1 MHRLDAHLARLARS
15 APRATAVVLVNDET
29 ASETTTRL
37 TWTELDGVVDAL
49 AARLRASW
57 RTSNDDDDDDD
68 DDAPARVVS
77 LCRDGVAAVVAL
89 LASSRA
95 RRSVVPLDA
104 EAWPR
109 ARIREAA
116 RVVGCLGRD
125 DDDDA
130 RTTPTVLCATREE
143 IPRAMEI
150 FGARADVVVV
160 SDVREDRAAATADA
174 EPAADDAADA
184 ELYVAFTSGTTGGG
198 VKALP
203 GSHRRLLAYAARKA
217 SVERVRHDSR
227 VCLASNATFDVHA
240 GDVAAA
246 LIAGAA
252 VVVASRG
259 LFQRDFARVL
269 IAGAV
274 THVCCTPTLFS
285 MASLRAKE
293 APALEVI
300 TLAGEKMTAETIE
313 ARSIHWSPYDRV
325 GVVNADP

>member
-1 MHRLDAHLARLARS
+1 MHRLDAHLARLSRS

-57 RTSNDDDDDDD
+57 RTSNDDDDDD

-150 FGARADVVVV
+150 FGARADVVLFASVLKKGLPGDTRT
-160 SDVREDRAAATADA
+160 DVLRRVRAALAPGGLVFVFADCDGDLRERAAAAGLALRLARHHGDCVFV
-174 EPAADDAADA
+174 DD
-184 ELYVAFTSGTTGGG
+184 G
-198 VKALP
+198 
-203 GSHRRLLAYAARKA
+203 
-217 SVERVRHDSR
+217 
-227 VCLASNATFDVHA
+227 
-240 GDVAAA
+240 
-246 LIAGAA
+246 
-252 VVVASRG
+252 
-259 LFQRDFARVL
+259 
-269 IAGAV
+269 
-274 THVCCTPTLFS
+274 
-285 MASLRAKE
+285 
-293 APALEVI
+293 
-300 TLAGEKMTAETIE
+300 
-313 ARSIHWSPYDRV
+313 
-325 GVVNADP
+325 